1 MGNHRT
7 EKRRLTRLQKSINQ
21 EARILQ
27 LQLALDAAQQ
37 VGQNGT
43 GAVHKEIPLVS
54 PAQHSSQRSSDPESP
69 MTIEDIKLPPNDEA
83 HTIHVFQP
91 DYDAEESAEVLHL
104 ETIGCSSGDVDVH
117 ALDDINF
124 HGAGTQEPTKPYTI
138 CTGFWVCNKDNSL
151 ARSGITIW
159 WFYCIFHCRMTCLA
173 WICYVFSCTKYESYK
188 WSSMQFTSFA

>member
-1 MGNHRT
+1 MGNHHT
-7 EKRRLTRLQKSINQ
+7 EKRRLARLQKSINQ

-69 MTIEDIKLPPNDEA
+69 MPIEDIKLPPNDEA

-104 ETIGCSSGDVDVH
+104 ETIGCSSGDVDAYVH

-159 WFYCIFHCRMTCLA
+159 
-173 WICYVFSCTKYESYK
+173 
-188 WSSMQFTSFA
+188 

>member
-69 MTIEDIKLPPNDEA
+69 MAIEDIKLPPNDEA

-117 ALDDINF
+117 ALFVPVFVFVIK
-124 HGAGTQEPTKPYTI
+124 TILWQEVVSP
-138 CTGFWVCNKDNSL
+138 
-151 ARSGITIW
+151 SGDFI
-159 WFYCIFHCRMTCLA
+159 
-173 WICYVFSCTKYESYK
+173 V
-188 WSSMQFTSFA
+188 SSIAE

>member
-54 PAQHSSQRSSDPESP
+54 PAQHSSQQSSDPESP
-69 MTIEDIKLPPNDEA
+69 MAIEDIKLPPNDEA

-117 ALDDINF
+117 ALDGINF
-124 HGAGTQEPTKPYTI
+124 HGAGTHEPTNRTLFVPVFGFVIKTI
-138 CTGFWVCNKDNSL
+138 LWQEVVSP
-151 ARSGITIW
+151 SGDFI
-159 WFYCIFHCRMTCLA
+159 
-173 WICYVFSCTKYESYK
+173 V
-188 WSSMQFTSFA
+188 SSIAE